1 MYILHCTFKCPNMKN
16 KTKLIATVVLSTLT
30 LTVTAQVKQ
39 VFKVTDFD
47 TKQPVVGATTSLYGQ
62 TLTTNAQGVAVA
74 NLPADKKGAFLPLE
88 QWLKEGYIYVGRTPE
103 SFFGF
108 FQTNDTLK
116 YYMTEKQ
123 KYREEAQKVFK
134 QLYRHYYAENVMP
147 TAQEFRDSIKAG
159 AASVTATAN
168 ALVESTFRINDIVKT
183 CASDASNLQKYEAYP
198 MEKPQFAEVLALARK
213 GEVNEAVAKAKEH
226 VRLDDNS
233 YGNLEWVDLYRF
245 LRLLNSSDEDED
257 TLCKYSEL
265 LYKNHYEPYSVVD
278 YINDLGRSSL
288 YDKANEIARLEK
300 PNNDNPR
307 YAPVFDPIFIQYI
320 FNSDRAKLKTA
331 AEQRL
336 DKVRRLYEQYPFSQT
351 LGDLFWTQK
360 NLYYAYAFLQD
371 SVSATRII
379 DSALATVQ
387 KLLLYE
393 VDDFGKNQQ
402 LIKNYQNVLEV
413 LEYNLAYIPD
423 SIVYLLYEGVYN
435 ASLEN
440 YKADTANLFLQ
451 LQLAENAVQW
461 LQNVPEVE
469 GRALRQKEIL
479 GQLAKLEFNLSGT
492 FPEFY
497 AVQNVQ
503 VASQHVGS
511 CLVTSA
517 SNEELLRAFRMYE
530 QSYDVVNAAF
540 PNAFNEIYLNY
551 NVTLETFLVA
561 YQQFALSSEL
571 SAFSDRLISIE
582 AKNDPQKIMV
592 RKAELNNHI
601 AEVLYRNE
609 MYDESVAYYLQ
620 ANDLYEKAIP
630 QDAQLWGPYLNNY
643 LQMGDAHLNLNQ
655 FDRAMITYQKI
666 EDFEPKIPASFM
678 PKYTTMKG
686 SSHYYVGDVYKNM
699 GETARAE
706 KEYKTAEKY
715 FKKAI
720 SLGDND
726 AYALLGEM
734 SWGKA
739 VMAAQNNDMKKC
751 RQMVEQ
757 SVAYYEKSQME
768 RPYHTYERAKS
779 VMGDFYKE
787 AKDALNYYRNVA
799 ELTDYYRKF
808 VDYDDEYPFQ
818 LLQYAETML
827 NSGAIDKEEAI
838 QYSQDLL
845 DALLY
850 LNDQG
855 RDVKLAYLRAVFNM
869 AHVYSVND
877 SVSKAIDLYR
887 DCIQASAILYADTAP
902 VTHKSN
908 LAEVYSKLADCYEQ
922 MAEVIDTAHSEL
934 WYYRAVDT
942 RDTLISLLNEI
953 NDDGDVNM
961 TYKTALKYR
970 QNAVVFYHLD
980 MVPSAQDYIDKS
992 NELLLMLYNSE
1003 YMEEVEE
1010 EIVKNYYLKGVIYEE
1025 SNNNEKAVL
1034 NLRKAVEYGGKSK
1047 TASPVYFEAL
1057 NDLIV
1062 LLRIDKEANAAE
1074 IEKLTKLQKEVAKK
1088 LR

>member
-1 MYILHCTFKCPNMKN
+1 MTA
-16 KTKLIATVVLSTLT
+16 ATVSVPFFAFS
-30 LTVTAQVKQ
+30 QVKQ
-39 VFKVTDFD
+39 DF
-47 TKQPVVGATTSLYGQ
+47 
-62 TLTTNAQGVAVA
+62 
-74 NLPADKKGAFLPLE
+74 E
-88 QWLKEGYIYVGRTPE
+88 
-103 SFFGF
+103 
-108 FQTNDTLK
+108 
-116 YYMTEKQ
+116 TEKQ
-123 KYREEAQKVFK
+123 KYAEETQVVFE
-134 QLYRHYYAENVMP
+134 QLYRHFYAKNVMP
-147 TAQEFRDSIKAG
+147 AARDFQDSIKAN
-159 AASVTATAN
+159 AISVFVKAN
-168 ALVESTFRINDIVKT
+168 ALVESTFRINDIVKK
-183 CASDASNLQKYEAYP
+183 CFSDASNILKYEACQHD
-198 MEKPQFAEVLALARK
+198 KPQFSEIFAHARK
-213 GEVNEAVAKAKEH
+213 GEINEAVAMTKEH
-226 VRLDDNS
+226 IRLDDNS
-233 YGNLEWVDLYRF
+233 RENLEWIDLYRF
-245 LRLLNSSDEDED
+245 LSLLKSSDEDED
-257 TLCKYSEL
+257 TLKFYTDFLC
-265 LYKNHYEPYSVVD
+265 KNHFEPYSAVEYV
-278 YINDLGRSSL
+278 NDL
-288 YDKANEIARLEK
+288 
-300 PNNDNPR
+300 
-307 YAPVFDPIFIQYI
+307 
-320 FNSDRAKLKTA
+320 
-331 AEQRL
+331 
-336 DKVRRLYEQYPFSQT
+336 
-351 LGDLFWTQK
+351 
-360 NLYYAYAFLQD
+360 
-371 SVSATRII
+371 
-379 DSALATVQ
+379 DSASSMS
-387 KLLLYE
+387 
-393 VDDFGKNQQ
+393 
-402 LIKNYQNVLEV
+402 
-413 LEYNLAYIPD
+413 D
-423 SIVYLLYEGVYN
+423 STLYLLYDSIYN

-479 GQLAKLEFNLSGT
+479 EKLTKLEFKLSET

-497 AVQNVQ
+497 TMQNVQ
-503 VASQHVGS
+503 VASQYVGS

-592 RKAELNNHI
+592 MKAEFNNHI

-609 MYDESVAYYLQ
+609 MYEESVAYYLQ

-630 QDAQLWGPYLNNY
+630 QDAQRWGPYLNNY

-678 PKYTTMKG
+678 PKYMTMKG

-720 SLGDND
+720 SLGDKD

-739 VMAAQNNDMKKC
+739 VMAAQNKDMKKC

-757 SVAYYEKSQME
+757 SVAYYEKSQLE

-787 AKDALNYYRNVA
+787 AKDAPNYYKNVA

-818 LLQYAETML
+818 LLQNAETML

-877 SVSKAIDLYR
+877 SVSQAIDLYR

-908 LAEVYSKLADCYEQ
+908 LVEVYSKLADCYEQ

-980 MVPSAQDYIDKS
+980 MVPSAQDYLDKS

-1003 YMEEVEE
+1003 YMEDVEE

-1047 TASPVYFEAL
+1047 TVSPMYFEAL

-1062 LLRIDKEANAAE
+1062 LLQLDKEANAAE